1 MTLTLVPV
9 HENQEWKQGL
19 AETFNLNNAYKCSC
33 LAVSLYAIWHNKNI
47 YFHEGIRQRTCEIV
61 ASIKAYLADLD
72 KLKEALKFSGIII
85 RNYTELVI
93 GLCSYL
99 IHNVRDLTIAE
110 AYACLKGAVFA
121 EEIGFSDVIMEGDS
135 RIVIKKLQN
144 HGNDRSAIRGV
155 INKII
160 VMSRI
165 FWNIE
170 FQFIPREANGLAY
183 AMAAWGRG

>member
-1 MTLTLVPV
+1 
-9 HENQEWKQGL
+9 
-19 AETFNLNNAYKCSC
+19 
-33 LAVSLYAIWHNKNI
+33 
-47 YFHEGIRQRTCEIV
+47 IRQRTCEIV
-61 ASIKAYLADLD
+61 AYIKAYLADLD
-72 KLKEALKFSGIII
+72 KLKEALKCQHNTVITHWEPPSKSQVKVNFDSAFLQQSNKAVSGIII
-85 RNYTELVI
+85 RNYTGLVI

-99 IHNVRDLTIAE
+99 IHNVRYLTIAE
-110 AYACLKGAVFA
+110 AYTCLKGAVFA

-160 VMSRI
+160 AMSRI

-170 FQFIPREANGLAY
+170 FRFIPREANGAAY
-183 AMAAWGRG
+183 AMAAWGRGSNFLTF